1 MLPECVWAQDYSG
14 QWLGIITESHN
25 RCEDLGKAE
34 PGEYK
39 LTIVQKDNEILLMEN
54 VVQRPYRG
62 SSIPKNLR
70 RSMYRGPITWTA
82 AM

>member
-14 QWLGIITESHN
+14 QWLGKITESHN
-25 RCEDLGKAE
+25 RCEDLGKDE

-39 LTIVQKDNEILLMEN
+39 LTIVQKDNEILHMEN

-62 SSIPKNLR
+62 F
-70 RSMYRGPITWTA
+70 
-82 AM
+82 